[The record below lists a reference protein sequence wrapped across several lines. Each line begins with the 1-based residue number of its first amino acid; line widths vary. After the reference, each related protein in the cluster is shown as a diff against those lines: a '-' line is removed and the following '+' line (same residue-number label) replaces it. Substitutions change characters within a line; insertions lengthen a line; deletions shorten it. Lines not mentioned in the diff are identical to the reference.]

1 MSLEHKMIL
10 SASGWRKVF
19 AQSGDERDETP
30 KIGKDNK
37 ALCFLAAESF
47 LEWLAAKNESKTLKR
62 ATEIACKPKNAAT
75 EIACKTL
82 KRAAFRPSIV
92 VATDTRP
99 TGKEAA
105 SFVLKALELSK
116 ARVVYLGVAAA
127 PEIMAF
133 AREHDA
139 FVYIS
144 ASHNPIGHNGI
155 KFGLNDGGVLNAAQ
169 NLEVRAIFERK
180 LQEAAGADE
189 VLARAKNVGK
199 TKTGAAK
206 IASKAKTAAAW
217 TANESKP
224 KTAAAA
230 RSANKKAALA
240 SYEKF
245 SRRVISGSD
254 SAAAQKKFFEQAKA
268 ALKKTKIQVCADFNG
283 SARCLCI
290 DKKFFAA
297 SGISFK
303 AINARAGQ
311 IVHEIIPEP
320 ENLVHVARF
329 VESVAAKTF
338 GKPKTAANQ
347 NGKQGQKT
355 AAAGPAAQIIG
366 YMPDCDGD
374 RGNVVYFSRKEGKA
388 KILKAQEVFSLS
400 VLSELACA
408 ALRAQA
414 GQKMAASGKKG
425 AEKAPRLAVAVNCP
439 TSMRVEEIAA
449 AFGAKV
455 FRAEVGEANVVNL
468 AREKREA
475 GWEVPIL
482 GEGSNGGTITHPACV
497 RDPLNT
503 VWAIIKILTIKDA
516 FRLWTSARGIPFKPD
531 YTLDDVLDSLPK
543 YATTGVSE
551 ARAILKVQTD
561 DHALLKKNFQKVF
574 ESSFKKDSEGLCAKY
589 GLASWKCALTNGTKE
604 KLDATDFSKSGKGG
618 LKILFYEKNS
628 KKPSSFI
635 WMRGSGTE
643 PVFRIMCDVKG
654 CDAKKEKELLAW
666 ETKLLAQADKIR

>member
-1 MSLEHKMIL
+1 MPLEHNMIL

-19 AQSGDERDETP
+19 AESGNERDETT
-30 KIGKDNK
+30 KIGKTNK
-37 ALCFLAAESF
+37 ALCFLAAEAF
-47 LEWLAAKNESKTLKR
+47 MEWLEAHETKSADKPKKRGENESV
-62 ATEIACKPKNAAT
+62 CKPK
-75 EIACKTL
+75 
-82 KRAAFRPSIV
+82 KRGVFRPSIV

-105 SFVLKALELSK
+105 FYVLKALQLSK
-116 ARVVYLGVAAA
+116 ARVVHLGVAAA

-180 LQEAAGADE
+180 LKEAQGAEE
-189 VLARAKNVGK
+189 VLARAK
-199 TKTGAAK
+199 AAE
-206 IASKAKTAAAW
+206 TAC
-217 TANESKP
+217 KP
-224 KTAAAA
+224 KNAAAA

-245 SRRVISGSD
+245 SRRVISGTD
-254 SAAAQKKFFEQAKA
+254 SIAAQKKFFEKAKA
-268 ALKKTKIQVCADFNG
+268 ALKKNKIAVCADFNG

-297 SGISFK
+297 SGVAFK
-303 AINARAGQ
+303 AMNARAGQ

-329 VESVAAKTF
+329 VESVANGGKAKTCAAKTC
-338 GKPKTAANQ
+338 GKPKTAA
-347 NGKQGQKT
+347 
-355 AAAGPAAQIIG
+355 AASMACKPQTIIG

-374 RGNVVYFSRKEGKA
+374 RGNIVYYSQKEGKA

-400 VLSELACA
+400 VLAELACA
-408 ALRAQA
+408 ALRMSD
-414 GQKMAASGKKG
+414 GQKSAKQ
-425 AEKAPRLAVAVNCP
+425 KARLAVAVNCP

-475 GWEVPIL
+475 GYCVPIL

-516 FRLWTSARGIPFKPD
+516 FRLWTSARGIPFKEN
-531 YTLDDVLDSLPK
+531 YTLDDVLDSLPN

-551 ARAILKVQTD
+551 ARAILKVKTE

-574 ESSFKKDSEGLCAKY
+574 EDSFKKDSEGLCKKY

-604 KLDATDFSKSGKGG
+604 KLGATDFSKSGKGG

-628 KKPSSFI
+628 REPSSFI

-666 ETKLLAQADKIR
+666 ETKMLAQADKIR